1 MKSRKTLDLTSG
13 PVTGK
18 LLSFVYP
25 ILVTNLLQYC
35 YNAADKAVVGH
46 FSGADALAAVGASTP
61 INTLIVSLFVGL
73 AVGTN
78 IICSNLRGAKKEAD
92 LERFMHTAIP
102 VAFVVGLFVCLL
114 GQLASAPMLRML
126 STPEDIMDKS
136 VLYMQIHFFGIPFS
150 LVYNFCSGILR
161 ANGDTQRPMRIMTL
175 SGIINVVLNLFFVIV
190 FGMDVDGVALATA
203 ISQAVSAGCA
213 LYILFKPDGDYGMQ
227 VKKLRMY
234 WADCRQIIKVGV
246 PCGINSMVFGFSNV
260 IVQSTI
266 NTFGSV
272 VLAGNTA
279 ASSTNAL
286 VYQILVAFYSACIS
300 FSGQCYGAKKY
311 KRIDRVM
318 RCSFILCLSA
328 LTVLETLF
336 TLFPSVVMGMFNPD
350 PAVIQAGLPRLLIGG
365 WGQLIYA
372 VSEIILG
379 CLRGMKRSTIPTVM
393 NILCVCGIRILW
405 VWLIYPMMTPG
416 MASLF
421 WCYPVSYAISS
432 LALGSYYIYCRRKLN
447 QQGDE
452 VPDVAVTA

>member
-1 MKSRKTLDLTSG
+1 MNLRKTLDLSSG

-18 LLSFVYP
+18 LLKFVYP
-25 ILVTNLLQYC
+25 ILITNLLQYC

-46 FSGADALAAVGASTP
+46 FSGSDALAAVGASTP

-102 VAFVVGLFVCLL
+102 VAFAVGLFVCLL
-114 GQLASAPMLRML
+114 GQMASAPMLRML

-161 ANGDTQRPMRIMTL
+161 AHGDTQRPMRIMTI
-175 SGIINVVLNLFFVIV
+175 SGIVNVALNLFFVIV

-213 LYILFKPDGDYGMQ
+213 LYFLFKPDGDYGMQ
-227 VKKLRMY
+227 MKKLRIY
-234 WADCRQIIKVGV
+234 WADCSQIIKVGV

-260 IVQSTI
+260 ILQSTV

-318 RCSFILCLSA
+318 RCSFALCLSVMA
-328 LTVLETLF
+328 VIETF
-336 TLFPSVVMGMFNPD
+336 ITLFPALVMGMFNPD
-350 PAVIQAGLPRLLIGG
+350 PEVIRAGLPRLLIGG
-365 WGQLIYA
+365 WGQLVYA

-379 CLRGMKRSTIPTVM
+379 CLRGMKRSTIPTIM
-393 NILCVCGIRILW
+393 NILCICGFRILW

-421 WCYPVSYAISS
+421 WCYPISYAISS

-447 QQGDE
+447 RLGDE
-452 VPDVAVTA
+452 VPDIVTA